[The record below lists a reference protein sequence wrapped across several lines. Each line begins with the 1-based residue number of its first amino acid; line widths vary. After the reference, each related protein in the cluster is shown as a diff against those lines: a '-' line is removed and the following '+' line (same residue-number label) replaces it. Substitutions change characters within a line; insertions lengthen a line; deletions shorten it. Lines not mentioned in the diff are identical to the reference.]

1 MEPSYTLKMNKE
13 ENVDLQRALELAI
26 QHEMNFLSSI
36 CDDGRPM
43 KGYDYI
49 WHATDRTVSRWKIL
63 LEKLRGLIDE
73 NQ

>member
-1 MEPSYTLKMNKE
+1 MNKE

-43 KGYDYI
+43 KGYNYI
-49 WHATDRTVSRWKIL
+49 WHATDRADGKSY
-63 LEKLRGLIDE
+63 LR
-73 NQ
+73 N